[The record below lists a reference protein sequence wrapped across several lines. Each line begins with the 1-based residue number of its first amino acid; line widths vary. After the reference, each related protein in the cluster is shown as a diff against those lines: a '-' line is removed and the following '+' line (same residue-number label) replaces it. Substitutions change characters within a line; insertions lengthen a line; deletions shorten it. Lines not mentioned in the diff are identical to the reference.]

1 MGREAHSAV
10 PEPGG
15 GRCRRVS
22 SQDGRRKRY
31 RMMEGRR
38 CCLRLRPC
46 PFSEF
51 RNDFSLRS
59 TCLVSLF
66 FSLHPASPNHRLPS
80 VPSGGVAA
88 RLPPTAPSHPPPLSP
103 ATQEESVSL
112 LSTSRLAQRRVTL
125 PLDTWRSKQF
135 RLSRS

>member
-1 MGREAHSAV
+1 MGREAHSAIQ
-10 PEPGG
+10 EPGG

-22 SQDGRRKRY
+22 SQGGRRKRY
-31 RMMEGRR
+31 RTIEGRR

-51 RNDFSLRS
+51 RNDFSLWS
-59 TCLVSLF
+59 ACPVSLF
-66 FSLHPASPNHRLPS
+66 FSPLPGSPNLRLPS
-80 VPSGGVAA
+80 ALNGGVVA
-88 RLPPTAPSHPPPLSP
+88 RLPSTAPSHHPPLPP

-135 RLSRS
+135 